1 MLFGFLGG
9 SATRGEPDAGGR
21 AHGAENRGGACT
33 VTALPSVGL
42 ISHGTSSPTGQVL
55 IEVLAAEVAT
65 DLRIRGIADE
75 VMLGHVDVQ
84 KPDVDEVIA
93 RLPADRPVIL
103 VPLLLSPGYHVHVD
117 LAEAADRAE
126 RMPPNGDGEPG
137 FGPRRVRRAP
147 TLGPDPR
154 LAEIL
159 ADRLPAL
166 SDNDGVILAAAGS
179 SDERANEAC
188 CEMGRLL
195 AAKLERPVEVG
206 FLAGAGVPLRDRVE
220 EARSRGA
227 RPVLANYLLAPGFFD
242 DLARKLV
249 DGGTASIGSV
259 SGGSASI
266 GNAKSGDAGGGPA
279 GVLAPPLLTGG
290 GSASAVPPQLVDIV
304 RDRVREGIRAHG
316 HAHARTHQVA
326 PEMLSA

>member
-1 MLFGFLGG
+1 MTG
-9 SATRGEPDAGGR
+9 
-21 AHGAENRGGACT
+21 
-33 VTALPSVGL
+33 LPSVGL

-117 LAEAADRAE
+117 LAEAVDRAAE
-126 RMPPNGDGEPG
+126 SSRD
-137 FGPRRVRRAP
+137 VRRTS

-159 ADRLPAL
+159 ADRLPL
-166 SDNDGVILAAAGS
+166 LKSGDDVILAAAGS
-179 SDERANEAC
+179 SDERANESC
-188 CEMGRLL
+188 REMGRLL
-195 AAKLERPVEVG
+195 AAELERPVEVG
-206 FLAGAGVPLRDRVE
+206 FLAGGGVPLKDLVGQ
-220 EARSRGA
+220 SRNSGA

-242 DLARKLV
+242 DLARKHV
-249 DGGTASIGSV
+249 EGRTDSTGF
-259 SGGSASI
+259 
-266 GNAKSGDAGGGPA
+266 
-279 GVLAPPLLTGG
+279 LAPPLLTGG
-290 GSASAVPPQLVDIV
+290 GTTSAVPPKLVDIV
-304 RDRVREGIRAHG
+304 RDRVREGIRGQVRDGVLATGRNSGPGGAHVEG
-316 HAHARTHQVA
+316 GCPAYVQPHTQPHNFTPQ
-326 PEMLSA
+326 MLNA

>member
-1 MLFGFLGG
+1 MTG
-9 SATRGEPDAGGR
+9 
-21 AHGAENRGGACT
+21 
-33 VTALPSVGL
+33 LPSVGL

-55 IEVLAAEVAT
+55 IEVLAAEIAT

-117 LAEAADRAE
+117 LAEAVDRAAE
-126 RMPPNGDGEPG
+126 VGRDA
-137 FGPRRVRRAP
+137 RRTP

-159 ADRLPAL
+159 ADRLPRL
-166 SDNDGVILAAAGS
+166 KGKDEVILAAAGS
-179 SDERANEAC
+179 SDERANESC
-188 CEMGRLL
+188 REMGRLL
-195 AAKLERPVEVG
+195 AAELERPVEVG
-206 FLAGAGVPLRDRVE
+206 FLAGGGAPLKDLVE
-220 EARSRGA
+220 ESRSRGA

-249 DGGTASIGSV
+249 ADGSVKSGGTR
-259 SGGSASI
+259 SA
-266 GNAKSGDAGGGPA
+266 AAGGTGPS
-279 GVLAPPLLTGG
+279 GVLAPPLLTGSNG
-290 GSASAVPPQLVDIV
+290 AHVVPHQLVDIV
-304 RDRVREGIRAHG
+304 RDRVREVAQPQ
-316 HAHARTHQVA
+316 ARTQPHCPAPQVLNA
-326 PEMLSA
+326 

>member
-1 MLFGFLGG
+1 M
-9 SATRGEPDAGGR
+9 TRAG
-21 AHGAENRGGACT
+21 T
-33 VTALPSVGL
+33 VTRVGTGTGLPSVGL

-117 LAEAADRAE
+117 LAEAVGRAAE
-126 RMPPNGDGEPG
+126 SGRD
-137 FGPRRVRRAP
+137 VRRTP

-159 ADRLPAL
+159 ADRLPPL
-166 SDNDGVILAAAGS
+166 RDNDEVILAAAGS
-179 SDERANEAC
+179 SDERANESC
-188 CEMGRLL
+188 REMGRLL
-195 AAKLERPVEVG
+195 AAELERPVEVG
-206 FLAGAGVPLRDRVE
+206 FLAGGGVPLKDLVE
-220 EARSRGA
+220 QGPSRGA

-242 DLARKLV
+242 DLARRLV
-249 DGGTASIGSV
+249 ARGG
-259 SGGSASI
+259 
-266 GNAKSGDAGGGPA
+266 AKA

-290 GSASAVPPQLVDIV
+290 TASAVPPRLVDIV
-304 RDRVREGIRAHG
+304 RDRVSGGIRESVQP
-316 HAHARTHQVA
+316 HAYVA
-326 PEMLSA
+326 DMLNA

>member
-1 MLFGFLGG
+1 ML
-9 SATRGEPDAGGR
+9 
-21 AHGAENRGGACT
+21 
-33 VTALPSVGL
+33 SVGL

-137 FGPRRVRRAP
+137 FGPRRVRRTP

-159 ADRLPAL
+159 ADRLPTL
-166 SDNDGVILAAAGS
+166 SDNDDVILAAAGS
-179 SDERANEAC
+179 SDERANESC
-188 CEMGRLL
+188 REMGRLL

-206 FLAGAGVPLRDRVE
+206 FLAGGGAPLKDCVE

-249 DGGTASIGSV
+249 DGG
-259 SGGSASI
+259 SASI
-266 GNAKSGDAGGGPA
+266 GKTKSGDAGGSRPA

-304 RDRVREGIRAHG
+304 RDRVCEGIRAHEQPSTRSDE
-316 HAHARTHQVA
+316 AA

>member
-1 MLFGFLGG
+1 MTG
-9 SATRGEPDAGGR
+9 
-21 AHGAENRGGACT
+21 
-33 VTALPSVGL
+33 LPSVGL

-55 IEVLAAEVAT
+55 IEVLAAEIAT

-117 LAEAADRAE
+117 LAEAARRA
-126 RMPPNGDGEPG
+126 GESG
-137 FGPRRVRRAP
+137 RDVRRTP

-159 ADRLPAL
+159 ADRLPPL
-166 SDNDGVILAAAGS
+166 RDNDEVILAAAGS
-179 SDERANEAC
+179 SDERANESC
-188 CEMGRLL
+188 REMGRLL
-195 AAKLERPVEVG
+195 AAELERPVEVG
-206 FLAGAGVPLRDRVE
+206 FLAGGGVALNDLVAESRDR
-220 EARSRGA
+220 AA

-249 DGGTASIGSV
+249 DGGSDS
-259 SGGSASI
+259 S
-266 GNAKSGDAGGGPA
+266 
-279 GVLAPPLLTGG
+279 GVLSPPLLTN
-290 GSASAVPPQLVDIV
+290 GSSGAAVPPRLVDIV
-304 RDRVREGIRAHG
+304 RDRVSGGIRERVQP
-316 HAHARTHQVA
+316 HAYVA
-326 PEMLSA
+326 DMLNA